1 MATPFQIFVNGEL
14 PKRPFTQDAAVAW
27 TPGRVL
33 VTTGVA
39 LGVTTEVFP
48 APPVTSVN
56 SSTGAVVITA
66 ASISAIPTSQK
77 GAASGVA
84 SLDANGF
91 VPLSQMNP
99 GVVERLYVV
108 ADETARFA
116 LTTAQVQN
124 GDVVKQ
130 ELPSPAAMYYVQ
142 DDTNLD
148 SELGYAIFAVGTAAA
163 VAWSGV
169 TGVPQILLDL
179 KNISGAVAGD
189 ILKFDGTNWVK
200 QSRNDYVAGLDLQTS
215 DIEGL
220 DTALG
225 EKQVHD
231 VTLDAL
237 SNLPD
242 TGFIVQIA
250 PDSFASRSLKAGDG
264 ISITFPDG
272 VSGDPLIALQ
282 AGPNT
287 AEGTH
292 GDENTYLGLQ
302 IDSHGRTTLVT
313 EYKLQKDTVYI
324 PNSTNPFTL
333 EAKTQYMIGD
343 FSGTNYGDLY
353 LQLPPLT
360 ESTVIEIQLAFT
372 VEQVGHV
379 YITPSGTDL
388 IFGQGTPLDLKGLP
402 LAPGCTVKLF
412 FHSVGLGWIGQANY
426 SDHVNALH
434 VHPSNAISYNTK
446 HLLTSEATAYHTLSI
461 PDTDIDLGD
470 PITSLSFDRD
480 TDVLTALRVDGL
492 EVTTLLS
499 QDHMGELLN
508 TDGVAVGTPLQVGRT
523 YRPAG
528 SVAIYSPDTP
538 VYLPLATADAFNSH
552 ESVPIRLMTGNS
564 ILNAGYLRLTPQV
577 GETMYHSA
585 INGSIATSTYLPI
598 PNNSEVTCYMIGVGE
613 WYVDIRQDANYL
625 DTDHFTLVDPT
636 LRSKSVK
643 FNVAPVGGAGS
654 AQRTITVPDA
664 DVSLGK
670 VPTGVTPTYA
680 TGRLM
685 VPLADGT
692 SIPLSAFGGTR
703 LANLN
708 SPATVLTANGHYLF
722 YSNTESYY
730 TVICALVLP
739 TAPDDMTYVRISN
752 ISSLDSFSVDAGATV
767 APGGTDK
774 INGLPETL
782 SITDYLVNYRNAVI
796 TFTYSTFHA
805 NWTVSVLGDLI
816 KPGTVAI
823 YDADKTNTTTLTP
836 VTDLTA
842 NRVITLP
849 DANVDLGK
857 VLSNISYAPTT
868 GVITLTNV
876 DASTFATTNT
886 GAIADDMLRIQ
897 ATGAATKK
905 MGFNC
910 SAVTAGQT
918 RIVTMPDADIDLSH
932 MATSS
937 VVPQNTAFVYATG
950 MGSVVKTITG
960 TGTTFN
966 VDALASNRA
975 HSVTI
980 RTNVDTSYP
989 FTTPTTFQFVSA
1001 KPGWVGYSGFVD
1013 AQGLG
1018 FYESYVQNGAPLSI
1032 TLEVNESI
1040 EVRYLGDNGAGGE
1053 IFSMQ
1058 RNLVRLV
1065 PIPASTDSFK
1075 LYPERKYSLPHAYSN
1090 VLNLQLPI
1098 VERVGTSI
1106 TIEDVVGNSSSTIT
1120 ALNITAGSSQ
1130 TIQGSSSVNI
1140 KNLIDNGC
1148 TVKLVF
1154 AGPSNWVMNVQYSS
1168 TIRGNT
1174 LGVRNTAGNLT
1185 SFNVTAATAPRT
1197 VTIPDADVDL
1207 SNIGQ
1212 MVKISDLRTTIK
1224 TPPQSATY
1232 TIVSSDVTPFGSV
1245 IVQCSNSSVI
1255 TVTVPAPSALIPAAS
1270 VGDKVHIRQG
1280 SPNGTITLTGS
1291 VLSGN
1296 LTFAGEFD
1304 TRTLVA
1310 SSNSSWMVIGG

>member
-1 MATPFQIFVNGEL
+1 MATPFETFVNGEL
-14 PKRPFTQDAAVAW
+14 PKRVSTEDSPISW
-27 TPGRVL
+27 TPGRVV
-33 VTTGVA
+33 VTTGVG
-39 LGVTTEVFP
+39 LGVTTDEFP
-48 APPVTSVN
+48 APPVLSVN
-56 SSTGAVVITA
+56 SDVGDVVITA

-77 GAASGVA
+77 GAANGVA

-108 ADETARFA
+108 TDEVARFA

-130 ELPSPAAMYYVQ
+130 ELPAPAAMYYVQ

-179 KNISGAVAGD
+179 ENISGAVTGD
-189 ILKFDGTNWVK
+189 ILQFDGTNWVK
-200 QSRNDYVAGLDLQTS
+200 QSRNAYVSGLALQVSEIDGLQNDL
-215 DIEGL
+215 DG
-220 DTALG
+220 
-225 EKQVHD
+225 KQDHD
-231 VTLDAL
+231 LTLDAL
-237 SNLPD
+237 SDLPD

-250 PDSFASRSLKAGDG
+250 PDSFASRSLEAGDG

-272 VSGDPLIALQ
+272 VDGNPLIAFQ
-282 AGPNT
+282 EGP
-287 AEGTH
+287 AEASGTH
-292 GDENTYLGLQ
+292 GDENTYLGLD
-302 IDSHGRTTLVT
+302 IDSHGRTTAVT

-324 PNSTNPFTL
+324 PNSTDPFTL
-333 EAKTQYMIGD
+333 ETKTQYMIGD
-343 FSGTNYGDLY
+343 FLTATYGDLY

-360 ESTVIEIQLAFT
+360 ASTVIEIQLAFEI
-372 VEQVGHV
+372 EQVGHV

-388 IFGQGTPLDLKGLP
+388 IFGQGTPLDLKILQI
-402 LAPGCTVKLF
+402 APGCTVKLF
-412 FHSVGLGWIGQANY
+412 FHSVGLGWIVQANY
-426 SDHVNALH
+426 SDHLIKPKIQRFNAASFDIGHTINSQATSDL
-434 VHPSNAISYNTK
+434 N
-446 HLLTSEATAYHTLSI
+446 LTL
-461 PDTDIDLGD
+461 PDANIDLGD
-470 PITSLSFDRD
+470 PITYLAFGRD
-480 TDVLTALRVDGL
+480 TDVLTATRVDGV
-492 EVTTLLS
+492 EITTLLD
-499 QDHMGELLN
+499 QDHMDELLSP
-508 TDGVAVGTPLQVGRT
+508 DGGFVGVPLLVGRT

-585 INGSIATSTYLPI
+585 INGSVVTSTYLPI
-598 PNNSEVTCYMIGVGE
+598 PNNSEVTCYMIGVGK
-613 WYVDIRQDANYL
+613 WYVDIRQDSNYL

-643 FNVAPVGGAGS
+643 FNVAPVGGGGS

-722 YSNTESYY
+722 YSNTGSYY

-752 ISSLDSFSVDAGATV
+752 ISSLNSFSVDAGATV
-767 APGGTDK
+767 APGGSDK
-774 INGLPETL
+774 INGVVATL
-782 SITDYLVNYRNAVI
+782 DITDYLVNYRNAVI
-796 TFTYSTFHA
+796 TLTYSAFSE

-836 VTDLTA
+836 VTNLTS

-876 DASTFATTNT
+876 DASTFATTNI

-918 RIVTMPDADIDLSH
+918 RIVTMPDANVDLGNIPTALTYSPSTATLSTGGLSTNIAPISDYAVGVVYSVGALVYHQQHTWKVIVAHTGSIPFVNGRLELLGEVFRVFVQTTPYLAPRLGANSGVADKILDVNLYNNSATTVNISDAPMKIIIRQAWFSGSRALTITKTHATLNVSLIGDDGTTLVTPALTVSH
-932 MATSS
+932 TFNLAAGAEVEILNFSS
-937 VVPQNTAFVYATG
+937 SAVIFLKKQNTIG
-950 MGSVVKTITG
+950 
-960 TGTTFN
+960 
-966 VDALASNRA
+966 R
-975 HSVTI
+975 
-980 RTNVDTSYP
+980 
-989 FTTPTTFQFVSA
+989 
-1001 KPGWVGYSGFVD
+1001 
-1013 AQGLG
+1013 
-1018 FYESYVQNGAPLSI
+1018 
-1032 TLEVNESI
+1032 
-1040 EVRYLGDNGAGGE
+1040 
-1053 IFSMQ
+1053 
-1058 RNLVRLV
+1058 
-1065 PIPASTDSFK
+1065 FK
-1075 LYPERKYSLPHAYSN
+1075 LN
-1090 VLNLQLPI
+1090 
-1098 VERVGTSI
+1098 
-1106 TIEDVVGNSSSTIT
+1106 DVSSTLD
-1120 ALNITAGSSQ
+1120 ANKNNGWLFSGS
-1130 TIQGSSSVNI
+1130 
-1140 KNLIDNGC
+1140 
-1148 TVKLVF
+1148 
-1154 AGPSNWVMNVQYSS
+1154 
-1168 TIRGNT
+1168 
-1174 LGVRNTAGNLT
+1174 
-1185 SFNVTAATAPRT
+1185 ATAPRT
-1197 VTIPDADVDL
+1197 ITMPDADVDL
-1207 SNIGQ
+1207 GQ
-1212 MVKISDLRTTIK
+1212 MVKLSDLRTTVN
-1224 TPPQSATY
+1224 PQSATTY
-1232 TIVSSDVTPFGSV
+1232 TIASADVNAFGSV
-1245 IVQCSNSSVI
+1245 IVECSNASPI
-1255 TVTVPAPSALIPAAS
+1255 TVTVPAPSALTPAK
-1270 VGDKVHIRQG
+1270 VTGDKVHIRQG
-1280 SPNGTITLTGS
+1280 GTGTVTITGTLA
-1291 VLSGN
+1291 GN
-1296 LTFAGEFD
+1296 LVFNGQYD

-1310 SSNSSWMVIGG
+1310 TSSSAWMVIGG